1 MENAQTSTPT
11 QAPRHRST
19 NPQPLAVTD
28 LNDALLTL
36 KTASAT
42 AGLSQST
49 LYRLAS
55 QGRLK
60 MVKLGNR
67 CTRIRVSEL
76 KRFMNTLG

>member
-1 MENAQTSTPT
+1 MEPKTQAQTAR
-11 QAPRHRST
+11 QARH
-19 NPQPLAVTD
+19 PQPLHVSQLD
-28 LNDALLTL
+28 EALLTL

>member
-1 MENAQTSTPT
+1 MQSHPITNPKT
-11 QAPRHRST
+11 PRHRGT
-19 NPQPLAVTD
+19 NPQPLAVAE

-42 AGLSQST
+42 SGLSQST
-49 LYRLAS
+49 LYRLAAE
-55 QGRLK
+55 GRLK

>member
-1 MENAQTSTPT
+1 MQSHPITTT
-11 QAPRHRST
+11 KTPRHRGT
-19 NPQPLAVTD
+19 NPQPLHVAE

-42 AGLSQST
+42 SSLSQST
-49 LYRLAS
+49 LYRLAAE
-55 QGRLK
+55 GRLK

-67 CTRIRVSEL
+67 CTRIRASEL

>member
-1 MENAQTSTPT
+1 MQAQPTPIT
-11 QAPRHRST
+11 EAQRHRCT
-19 NPQPLAVTD
+19 NPQPLHVAE

-42 AGLSQST
+42 SGLSQST
-49 LYRLAS
+49 LYRLAAE
-55 QGRLK
+55 GRLK